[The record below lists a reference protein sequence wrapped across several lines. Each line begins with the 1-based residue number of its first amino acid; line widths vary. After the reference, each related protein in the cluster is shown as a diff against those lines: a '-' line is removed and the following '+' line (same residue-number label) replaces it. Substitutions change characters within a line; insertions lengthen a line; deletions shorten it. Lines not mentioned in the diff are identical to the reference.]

1 MRPEILDL
9 GTDAVQAAM
18 VSVDDTTGIFDE
30 REKKSCPVPG
40 WQEEQYV
47 PWGDDNLLPLKIR
60 DLVGSDEVTSE
71 NKLFNVLTCY
81 GAGIQ
86 LQDEDGNPTR
96 NIEAKKWARRQY
108 LPQYF
113 LNQITDM
120 KYYYW
125 CVCVLI
131 LSKDGTQINHII
143 HKDAAHCRLQ
153 VADKHGKIGHIYCAD
168 WTQTRGQI
176 AVERIRLLDMRDPIG
191 HLMRLAGKEP
201 GIDSQRQN
209 VVFRERKYALVMRMP
224 TVGNQYYPIP
234 YYASIFRGGS
244 YDEKRLISSGK
255 RAKLR
260 NHMSVKYQVEV
271 ARDYWDRLISEEH
284 ITDPVKQQER
294 IRKEKEDIRDFVAG
308 IHNSGKAW
316 ITGYY
321 MNPDGKEVRDIRV
334 VNIEGSKEG
343 GDWADDLNVSANTL
357 CYADNVHPN
366 LVGAVPGKS
375 QTNNSG
381 SDKRELF
388 TMKQT
393 LETAFHDIM
402 LLPLQLA
409 MEFNGW
415 DDVIPTVPIIQLTTL
430 DEHRDSKKVS
440 LNKKDDGNNQ
450 D

>member
-1 MRPEILDL
+1 
-9 GTDAVQAAM
+9 
-18 VSVDDTTGIFDE
+18 
-30 REKKSCPVPG
+30 
-40 WQEEQYV
+40 
-47 PWGDDNLLPLKIR
+47 
-60 DLVGSDEVTSE
+60 
-71 NKLFNVLTCY
+71 
-81 GAGIQ
+81 
-86 LQDEDGNPTR
+86 
-96 NIEAKKWARRQY
+96 
-108 LPQYF
+108 
-113 LNQITDM
+113 M

-191 HLMRLAGKEP
+191 HLMHLAGKEP

>member
-1 MRPEILDL
+1 M
-9 GTDAVQAAM
+9 
-18 VSVDDTTGIFDE
+18 
-30 REKKSCPVPG
+30 
-40 WQEEQYV
+40 
-47 PWGDDNLLPLKIR
+47 
-60 DLVGSDEVTSE
+60 
-71 NKLFNVLTCY
+71 
-81 GAGIQ
+81 
-86 LQDEDGNPTR
+86 
-96 NIEAKKWARRQY
+96 
-108 LPQYF
+108 
-113 LNQITDM
+113 
-120 KYYYW
+120 
-125 CVCVLI
+125 
-131 LSKDGTQINHII
+131 
-143 HKDAAHCRLQ
+143 
-153 VADKHGKIGHIYCAD
+153 
-168 WTQTRGQI
+168 
-176 AVERIRLLDMRDPIG
+176 
-191 HLMRLAGKEP
+191 
-201 GIDSQRQN
+201 
-209 VVFRERKYALVMRMP
+209 FRERKYALVMRMP

-255 RAKLR
+255 RAKLL